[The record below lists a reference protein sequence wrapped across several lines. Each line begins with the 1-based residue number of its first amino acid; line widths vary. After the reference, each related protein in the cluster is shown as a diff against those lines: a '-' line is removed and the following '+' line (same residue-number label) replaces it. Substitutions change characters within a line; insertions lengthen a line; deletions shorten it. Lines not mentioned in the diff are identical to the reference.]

1 MRLGLSWGLLGLAAI
16 SCASSTPAPAT
27 PAPEAPATPA
37 APAESA
43 AASAGA
49 ASCANLQLDDLEDG
63 DNRSTNVDA
72 RGGYWFTFKDST
84 GTTLSPD
91 GTFKPADAGAKSTH
105 AAHINGKLGATGVVY
120 AGMGFNLADPA
131 APYDL
136 SKVKGICFDTKGS
149 GSARVKLPDVDTA
162 PEGHVCKSCYN
173 DFGAD
178 FELPADWKEQCF
190 KFSELKQQPGWG
202 EPHPA
207 LSAGKVFSV
216 QWQVAKAGAD
226 YDLWVDNVRLVCD

>member
-1 MRLGLSWGLLGLAAI
+1 MRLALSRALLCLAAT
-16 SCASSTPAPAT
+16 SCASSAPAPAT
-27 PAPEAPATPA
+27 PEAPT
-37 APAESA
+37 APSVPSESA

-49 ASCANLQLDDLEDG
+49 ASCENLQLDDLEDG
-63 DNRSTNVDA
+63 DNRSPSIDG

-91 GTFKPADAGAKSTH
+91 GTFKPAPAGAKSAH
-105 AAHINGKLGATGVVY
+105 AAHIDGKLGATGIVY

-131 APYDL
+131 GPYDL
-136 SKVKGICFDTKGS
+136 SKASGICFDTKGS
-149 GSARVKLPDVDTA
+149 GSARLKLPDVNTV

-207 LSAGKVFSV
+207 LSTGKVFSV
-216 QWQVAKAGAD
+216 QWQVSKGGAD
-226 YDLWVDNVRLVCD
+226 YDLWIDNVRLVCD

>member
-1 MRLGLSWGLLGLAAI
+1 MRLDLSCGLLCLAAS

-27 PAPEAPATPA
+27 PAPAPSA
-37 APAESA
+37 AAVSSESV

-49 ASCANLQLDDLEDG
+49 ASCANLKLDDLESG
-63 DNRSTNVDA
+63 DNRSASVDG
-72 RGGYWFTFKDST
+72 RGGYWFSFKDAT

-91 GTFKPADAGAKSTH
+91 GTFRPADAGAKSAH

-120 AGMGFNLADPA
+120 AGVGFNLAEPA

-136 SKVKGICFDTKGS
+136 SKASGICFDTKGS
-149 GSARVKLPDVDTA
+149 GSARLKLPDINTV
-162 PEGHVCKSCYN
+162 PEGHVCKTCYN

-190 KFSELKQQPGWG
+190 KFSELKQQSGWG

-207 LSAGKVFSV
+207 LSTSQVFSV
-216 QWQVAKAGAD
+216 QWQVSKAGAN

>member
-1 MRLGLSWGLLGLAAI
+1 MRLALSHGLLCLAAS
-16 SCASSTPAPAT
+16 SCASSTPAPAS
-27 PAPEAPATPA
+27 PEVPTAPALPS
-37 APAESA
+37 ESA

-63 DNRSTNVDA
+63 DNRSPIVDG

-91 GTFKPADAGAKSTH
+91 GTFKPADAGAKSAH
-105 AAHINGKLGATGVVY
+105 AAHINGKLGSNGIVY

-136 SKVKGICFDTKGS
+136 SKASGICFETKGS
-149 GSARVKLPDVDTA
+149 GSARLKLPDINTV

-190 KFSELKQQPGWG
+190 KFSELKQQAGWG

-207 LSAGKVFSV
+207 LSTGQVFSI
-216 QWQVAKAGAD
+216 QWQVAQAGAD